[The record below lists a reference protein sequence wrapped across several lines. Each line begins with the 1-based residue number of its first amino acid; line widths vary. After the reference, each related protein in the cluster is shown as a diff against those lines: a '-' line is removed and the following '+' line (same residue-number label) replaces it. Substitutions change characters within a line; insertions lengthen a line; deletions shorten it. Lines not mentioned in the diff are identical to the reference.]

1 MKKINKS
8 RPVIWW
14 KATGYKKV
22 KDNEGIIGIIEYS
35 KEINFNIKRVFYI
48 KAADRDV
55 KRGSHSHTA
64 LKQLLLCLNGSFK
77 LTLDN
82 GKKRKVLNLNNSSD
96 AIYIDGKTWREM
108 SNFSK
113 DCIILVLCDREY
125 HKDKVIS
132 NYEEFKKIA
141 KRFY

>member
-1 MKKINKS
+1 MTKINKS
-8 RPVIWW
+8 PPVIWW
-14 KATGYKKV
+14 KATGYKKI
-22 KDNEGIIGIIEYS
+22 KDNEGVIGILEYS
-35 KEINFNIKRVFYI
+35 KEINFNVKRVFFI
-48 KAADRDV
+48 KSDGRNV
-55 KRGSHSHTA
+55 IRGSHSHRT

-82 GKKRKVLNLNNSSD
+82 GKKIKVLDLNNSSD

-125 HKDKVIS
+125 HKDTVIS
-132 NYEEFKKIA
+132 DYDEFKKIA